1 MLGITSGVDLLQI
14 DRLTRLNPAIKARFL
29 ARVFTP
35 REIDECADR
44 DDSLAGHFAA
54 KEATAKALGC
64 GIGEVG
70 WKEIE
75 ILADERGKP
84 RLLLHASAQETA
96 NRRVGSAGQSPS
108 VTPKIT
114 PSPWSPRCTI
124 GDKQK
129 FLP

>member
-1 MLGITSGVDLLQI
+1 MLGITSGIDLLQI

-84 RLLLHASAQETA
+84 RLMLHASAQETA
-96 NRRVGSAGQSPS
+96 KQAGWISWS
-108 VTPKIT
+108 VSISHTKDHAVAMVT
-114 PSPWSPRCTI
+114 ALYDR
-124 GDKQK
+124 G
-129 FLP
+129 